1 MHIERFEVVKR
12 RAEMA
17 LHGNTVYIGGQVA
30 DDPSGDIQDQ
40 TRQIL
45 ENIDRLL
52 QSVGSDRGQVLSVRI
67 LLAHREDYAGLNQ
80 VWDQWFPEGRA
91 PTRAC
96 SLAELIDPRWR
107 VEMIVVAARSEST
120 AMTFRPFWLDQALRS
135 EHAAPCPPLAG
146 DTRADVCIVGG
157 GYTGLWTAIML
168 KEHDPGLDVVLVEAD
183 LCGAGASG
191 RNGGCALSW
200 SAKFFTLERLFG
212 LTEAIRLVKASEDS
226 IRAIGAFCQRYDV
239 EADYRLD
246 GTLYT
251 ATNPAQVGS
260 TDSVIAAL
268 ERHGINSFAKRPLA
282 DVQRLAGSRRHLE
295 GWFSPAAATV
305 QPGKLVRGLR
315 RVALQLGVRLY
326 EGTPMRGLEH
336 GRPAEVVTPH
346 GRVVAGRVVLALN
359 AWMARAFPQFERSV
373 AIVSSDMLITEPRPD
388 LLQEIGLTSGV
399 SVLDSRIFVHYYH
412 NTPDG
417 RLMLGKG
424 GNTFAY
430 GGRMLP
436 VFDRPS
442 PYLGQLRGSLR
453 EFFPELAEVAIE
465 ASWNGPSDRS
475 VTGLPFFGRLD
486 GRDNVFYGFGYS
498 GSGVGPCHMG
508 GQILSSLALGLDNPW
523 TRSPLTQGPL
533 GRFPPEPI
541 RYVGS
546 LMVRNAIRRK
556 EHAEDA
562 GRRPRH
568 LDVRLARFAAAAG
581 KADKG

>member
-1 MHIERFEVVKR
+1 M
-12 RAEMA
+12 
-17 LHGNTVYIGGQVA
+17 
-30 DDPSGDIQDQ
+30 
-40 TRQIL
+40 
-45 ENIDRLL
+45 
-52 QSVGSDRGQVLSVRI
+52 VL
-67 LLAHREDYAGLNQ
+67 AGCR
-80 VWDQWFPEGRA
+80 DG
-91 PTRAC
+91 
-96 SLAELIDPRWR
+96 
-107 VEMIVVAARSEST
+107 AAR
-120 AMTFRPFWLDQALRS
+120 Q
-135 EHAAPCPPLAG
+135 
-146 DTRADVCIVGG
+146 
-157 GYTGLWTAIML
+157 
-168 KEHDPGLDVVLVEAD
+168 
-183 LCGAGASG
+183 
-191 RNGGCALSW
+191 
-200 SAKFFTLERLFG
+200 
-212 LTEAIRLVKASEDS
+212 
-226 IRAIGAFCQRYDV
+226 
-239 EADYRLD
+239 
-246 GTLYT
+246 
-251 ATNPAQVGS
+251 
-260 TDSVIAAL
+260 
-268 ERHGINSFAKRPLA
+268 
-282 DVQRLAGSRRHLE
+282 AGSR
-295 GWFSPAAATV
+295 PA
-305 QPGKLVRGLR
+305 P
-315 RVALQLGVRLY
+315 
-326 EGTPMRGLEH
+326 
-336 GRPAEVVTPH
+336 GRPATGGTPVRRH
-346 GRVVAGRVVLALN
+346 ADARTGARPPGGSGHPQGRVVAERVVLALN

-453 EFFPELAEVAIE
+453 EFFPEFAEVAIE

>member
-1 MHIERFEVVKR
+1 
-12 RAEMA
+12 
-17 LHGNTVYIGGQVA
+17 
-30 DDPSGDIQDQ
+30 
-40 TRQIL
+40 
-45 ENIDRLL
+45 
-52 QSVGSDRGQVLSVRI
+52 
-67 LLAHREDYAGLNQ
+67 
-80 VWDQWFPEGRA
+80 
-91 PTRAC
+91 
-96 SLAELIDPRWR
+96 
-107 VEMIVVAARSEST
+107 
-120 AMTFRPFWLDQALRS
+120 MTFRPFWLDQALRS

-346 GRVVAGRVVLALN
+346 RRVVAGRVVLALN

-453 EFFPELAEVAIE
+453 EFFPEFAEVAIE